1 MAQTLRDA
9 KPHPH
14 KPARANRMTLV
25 QKIIRTAG
33 NVASGS
39 EGARHKLYDL
49 VLHCLENGNEP
60 ELREALAQIDRKEAF
75 DELEFTVQQAAGSAF
90 NIILQT
96 TGERLS
102 VELFAIPL
110 VFALEGDQYQE
121 VPQALAGDLLDW
133 LARSFR
139 AHGLKDPGNETVMLG
154 PELWSAQE
162 IYNLPFHKVFKLA
175 HAYGEAIGNRT
186 PIDPEYTLGAAVLP
200 SPIAD
205 GDVMLCLRY
214 VIGAFVHAPGSLLP
228 FQDEENENKLEAWTE
243 AVEEHLSQ
251 HYDAPVEVFNPDSL
265 YEALENA
272 WFRYHALAASLERG
286 QVLENAQVLPAEVT
300 AVVSLHGG
308 EDDLT
313 QIRIGYSKV
322 DDDGDFELIGGSIWK
337 LAPFDDPAEIAEFL
351 KLSLEDAGIAHVEVV
366 AELQEEA
373 YCEDCGEPTF
383 LSPTEPAAPGLSPL
397 FPASRHLH

>member
-1 MAQTLRDA
+1 MAQTFPDA
-9 KPHPH
+9 KRHPH

-25 QKIIRTAG
+25 QKITRTAG

-39 EGARHKLYDL
+39 EGARRKLYDL
-49 VLHCLENGNEP
+49 VLQCLENGNEP
-60 ELREALAQIDRKEAF
+60 ALREALAQIDNPEAF
-75 DELEFTVQQAAGSAF
+75 DELEFTVQQAAVSAF

-96 TGERLS
+96 TGERLN

-121 VPQALAGDLLDW
+121 VPPALPGDLTDW

-154 PELWSAQE
+154 PELWSPQE
-162 IYNLPFHKVFKLA
+162 IYHLPFHKVFELA

-186 PIDPEYTLGAAVLP
+186 LIDPENTLGATVMP
-200 SPIAD
+200 SPIDD

-228 FQDEENENKLEAWTE
+228 FQEEENESKLEAWTE
-243 AVEEHLSQ
+243 AVEARFSQ
-251 HYDAPVEVFNPDSL
+251 HYGAPVEVFDPDSL
-265 YEALENA
+265 YDALENA
-272 WFRYHALAASLERG
+272 WFRYHALAATLERT
-286 QVLENAQVLPAEVT
+286 QMLENAQTLPAEVS
-300 AVVSLHGG
+300 AVISLHGG

-313 QIRIGYSKV
+313 QIRIGYSRV
-322 DDDGDFELIGGSIWK
+322 DEDGDFELIGGSVWK
-337 LAPFDDPAEIAEFL
+337 LAPFDDPADIAEFL
-351 KLSLEDAGIAHVEVV
+351 KLSLEDAGLAQVEIV

-383 LSPTEPAAPGLSPL
+383 LAPTQPAAPGLSPF
-397 FPASRHLH
+397 FPAPRHLH